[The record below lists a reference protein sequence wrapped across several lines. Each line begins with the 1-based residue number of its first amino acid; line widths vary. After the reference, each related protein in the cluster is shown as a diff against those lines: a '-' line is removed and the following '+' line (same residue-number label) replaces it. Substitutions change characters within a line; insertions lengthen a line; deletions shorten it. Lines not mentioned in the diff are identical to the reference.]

1 MRMSDVRD
9 SETLMGEA
17 MKTLVSRAL
26 FAEDPLTRKHTVYLL
41 GMSRNPDC
49 IEIFIQALRDPEKAV
64 RAQATLAI
72 ASVGE
77 PASER
82 LIALLEDPDWKV
94 RYRAA
99 EALGMMEEKR
109 AVSPLIERLSDEK
122 DHVRYMAVKSLGKIC
137 PSDAIESIEPLLDD
151 KNPYVRRMADSVL
164 RRLGESPT

>member
-17 MKTLVSRAL
+17 MKTLASRAL
-26 FAEDPLTRKHTVYLL
+26 FAEDPLTRKHAVYLL

-64 RAQATLAI
+64 RAQATRAL

-94 RYRAA
+94 RYRAI
-99 EALGMMEEKR
+99 EALGLIRDKR
-109 AVSPLIERLSDEK
+109 IVDPIIERLSDEK
-122 DHVRYMAVKSLGKIC
+122 DHVRYMAVKALGEIGAR
-137 PSDAIESIEPLLDD
+137 DAIDQISSLHGDENL
-151 KNPYVRRMADSVL
+151 YVRRIAEAVVVKL
-164 RRLGESPT
+164 KSPAL